1 MRVGLLQ
8 LTSTADRGAST
19 EAALVLIKEAAAA
32 GAQFVLTPEGT
43 PFLAARR
50 EETLALACAEA
61 DDPSLPRF
69 QAAAKNAGVWLLIG
83 SIPLRDGAGDKLVN
97 RSFLIAPDGAIIAR
111 YDKIHLFDVDLGAGR
126 TYRESDTYRAGDKAV
141 LADGP
146 WGRLGMT
153 ICYDVRFPHLYRD
166 LGRAGATLI
175 AVPSAFTKWTG
186 EAHWHVLLRARAIET
201 GAFILAPAQVGDH
214 GGGRLTYGH
223 SLIVGPW
230 GEVLADAGETPGL
243 VIADLDLH
251 LVEEAR
257 RKVPAWSWDQ
267 PYDNDRF

>member
-8 LTSTADRGAST
+8 LTSTADRDAST

-166 LGRAGATLI
+166 LGRAGAALI

>member
-8 LTSTADRGAST
+8 LTSTADRDAST
-19 EAALVLIKEAAAA
+19 ATALALINDAAKA
-32 GAQFVLTPEGT
+32 GAQLVLTPEGT

-50 EETLALACAEA
+50 EETLALAHAEA
-61 DDPSLPRF
+61 DEPSLPRF
-69 QAAAKNAGVWLLIG
+69 QRAAQDAGIWLLIG
-83 SIPLRDGAGDKLVN
+83 SIPLRDGTSDKLVN
-97 RSFLIAPDGAIIAR
+97 RSFLIAPDGVIRAR

-126 TYRESDTYRAGDKAV
+126 VYRESDTYRAGDRTV

-146 WGRLGMT
+146 WGRLGLT
-153 ICYDVRFPHLYRD
+153 ICYDVRFPHLYRT
-166 LGRAGATLI
+166 LAQAGATLI
-175 AVPSAFTKWTG
+175 TVPSAFTKWTG

-243 VIADLDLH
+243 AIADLDLH

-267 PYDNDRF
+267 AYDNDRL